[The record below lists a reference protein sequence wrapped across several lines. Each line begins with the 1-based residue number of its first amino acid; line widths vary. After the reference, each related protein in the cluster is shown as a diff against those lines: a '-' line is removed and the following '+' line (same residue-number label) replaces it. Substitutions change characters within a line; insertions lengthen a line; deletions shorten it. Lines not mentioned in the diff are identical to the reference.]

1 MPVYPGLSRQESGLP
16 SRVRGQ
22 AFVHGGQICGKVGAT
37 QHVKLSKLVVTH
49 MKEPYDRLLDK
60 QTIKS
65 VSPSPANNSF

>member
-49 MKEPYDRLLDK
+49 MKE
-60 QTIKS
+60 TI
-65 VSPSPANNSF
+65 